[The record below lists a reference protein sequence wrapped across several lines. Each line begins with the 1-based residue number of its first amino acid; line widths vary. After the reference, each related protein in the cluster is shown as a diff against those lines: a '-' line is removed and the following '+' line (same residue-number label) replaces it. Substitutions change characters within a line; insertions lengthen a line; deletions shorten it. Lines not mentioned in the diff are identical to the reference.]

1 MCQITYSAVCGLAH
15 LHTEISGL
23 QGKPTVAHRDVKSKN
38 ILVKKNGQC
47 CISDLGLAV
56 LHRTENNQLDICQ
69 NRRVGT
75 KRYMAPELLDE
86 TMCETSFDAF
96 RHADMYCFGLVLWE
110 IACRMVIHGA
120 SNIFFCIS
128 LSFTIWSCTKYS
140 LF

>member
-1 MCQITYSAVCGLAH
+1 M
-15 LHTEISGL
+15 
-23 QGKPTVAHRDVKSKN
+23 
-38 ILVKKNGQC
+38 
-47 CISDLGLAV
+47 AV

-128 LSFTIWSCTKYS
+128 LSFTIWSCTKFS
-140 LF
+140 LKSRVQNDDNCTHAPPHLLPLINAMSFISLSLLVYCSIWVF